1 MKPITVVYRPPNS
14 RKHHHISMGPRQL
27 ALLECLR
34 RHDCSRLDMLAWG
47 RPWLALSAPQT
58 VASLRKRGVVVESTM
73 ETTRNAEGVAVRFAR
88 YHLEGSV
95 VRVERG
101 RR

>member
-1 MKPITVVYRPPNS
+1 MKPTIVVYKPPKS
-14 RKHHHISMGPRQL
+14 RKHRRVPMTPRQL
-27 ALLECLR
+27 AMLECLR
-34 RHDCSRLDMLAWG
+34 KHDCSRLDMLAWG

-95 VRVERG
+95 VRVEWG

>member
-1 MKPITVVYRPPNS
+1 MKNATLVYRPPKT
-14 RKHHHISMGPRQL
+14 RKYQRIAMGPRQL
-27 ALLECLR
+27 AMLECLR
-34 RHDCSRLDMLAWG
+34 THDCSRLDLLAWG

-73 ETTRNAEGVAVRFAR
+73 ETARNAEGAAVRYAR
-88 YHLEGSV
+88 YGLRGHV